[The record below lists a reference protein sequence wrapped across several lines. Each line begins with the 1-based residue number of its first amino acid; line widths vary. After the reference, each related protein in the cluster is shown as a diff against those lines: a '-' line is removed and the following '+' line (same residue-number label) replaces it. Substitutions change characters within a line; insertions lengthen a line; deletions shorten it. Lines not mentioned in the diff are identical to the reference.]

1 MTGQVMQWSCLHK
14 GKGLGAHQA
23 GGSKPPAGISCQ
35 SRIEGGGER
44 CCQNQQPERF
54 WKPRGVRSDS
64 IPHPAVL
71 QQAILIYSLV
81 VRNCV
86 TIGIVYK
93 RRNSYIFRKILTLI
107 EAGTE
112 IIKLPRCQNYL
123 GGKNQIKSSNNH
135 VINQNSM
142 TEAFLSLKRHR
153 SLECK

>member
-14 GKGLGAHQA
+14 GKGLGVHQ
-23 GGSKPPAGISCQ
+23 GGDSEPPAGISCQ

-44 CCQNQQPERF
+44 CCQSQHPERF
-54 WKPRGVRSDS
+54 WKPNGVRSDPPS
-64 IPHPAVL
+64 QPAVL

-86 TIGIVYK
+86 TIGIVCN

-112 IIKLPRCQNYL
+112 TIKLHQCQNYL
-123 GGKNQIKSSNNH
+123 GGKNHIKSSNNH

-142 TEAFLSLKRHR
+142 TEGFLSLKRHR